1 MLTVLLHQYTF
12 VQIVKERKPSHHCGP
27 LDLKCMRSCR
37 VLCRDATDLFRSD
50 KARSRHDYGGGE
62 RIRTDDPL
70 RARQVLSQLS
80 YTPNEPEFR
89 RRYST
94 AFKQST
100 YRSND
105 KLVGLDGIEPSTSRL
120 SGVRS
125 DQTELQALGLQG
137 CCNIDQL
144 PVPLLIRS
152 MIEATR
158 HPMQM
163 VNHHRAIHISKNAA

>member
-12 VQIVKERKPSHHCGP
+12 VQIVKERKPSHPCGP
-27 LDLKCMRSCR
+27 LDLKCLRSCTLSR
-37 VLCRDATDLFRSD
+37 YYPYFSG
-50 KARSRHDYGGGE
+50 KARSRHDNGGGE

-100 YRSND
+100 YRSGD

-163 VNHHRAIHISKNAA
+163 DNHHRAIHISKNTA